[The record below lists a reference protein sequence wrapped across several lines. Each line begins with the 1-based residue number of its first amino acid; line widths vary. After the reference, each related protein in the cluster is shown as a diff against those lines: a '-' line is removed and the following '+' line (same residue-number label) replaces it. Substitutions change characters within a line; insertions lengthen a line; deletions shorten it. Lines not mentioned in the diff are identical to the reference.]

1 MFPKFPDY
9 YPIYWQKINVMKN
22 LENFGTHELSS
33 VELTEVNGGF
43 LFLGGLLVGF
53 VATALAL
60 LSN

>member
-1 MFPKFPDY
+1 
-9 YPIYWQKINVMKN
+9 MKN